1 MLFKD
6 IQQREYIAIKGGEG
20 QQCKEGERNLA
31 MIIKALFREGT
42 ILANELEPLKS
53 HWQVYYFC
61 GLSQTNAYHQLF
73 IVYTCLL
80 GFW

>member
-1 MLFKD
+1 MLFED
-6 IQQREYIAIKGGEG
+6 IQQREYVAIKGGKG
-20 QQCKEGERNLA
+20 QQYMCKGERNLA

-42 ILANELEPLKS
+42 ILASELEPLKS
-53 HWQVYYFC
+53 HWQVCYFC

-80 GFW
+80 GF